1 MATAMAEETPPYSFV
16 AKNGQVAWD
25 AVMGFDLAPFLSG
38 QNVAP
43 NALGALDEAHVL
55 AAHFRVDDPG
65 KATADDAVAADG
77 VRLRAEPQH
86 RISSRGP

>member
-43 NALGALDEAHVL
+43 NALGALDDLSTIQRLGFGAKL
-55 AAHFRVDDPG
+55 A
-65 KATADDAVAADG
+65 
-77 VRLRAEPQH
+77 
-86 RISSRGP
+86 I